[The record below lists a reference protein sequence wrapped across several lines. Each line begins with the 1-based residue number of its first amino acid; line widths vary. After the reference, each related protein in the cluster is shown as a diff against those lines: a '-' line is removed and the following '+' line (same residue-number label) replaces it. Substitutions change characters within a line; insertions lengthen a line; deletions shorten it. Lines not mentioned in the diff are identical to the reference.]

1 MLNVTT
7 FKYCFTNYRIILK
20 KTINFNMAFNYCAQF
35 SQNSSS
41 TLNMNNCRSRWI
53 QYDLMIM
60 AGVLAGAWSGA
71 PALTVRVVPASAS
84 TVAAQERKGKEKAS
98 GQTTSTTRFSK
109 VLNER

>member
-1 MLNVTT
+1 
-7 FKYCFTNYRIILK
+7 
-20 KTINFNMAFNYCAQF
+20 
-35 SQNSSS
+35 
-41 TLNMNNCRSRWI
+41 
-53 QYDLMIM
+53 MIM